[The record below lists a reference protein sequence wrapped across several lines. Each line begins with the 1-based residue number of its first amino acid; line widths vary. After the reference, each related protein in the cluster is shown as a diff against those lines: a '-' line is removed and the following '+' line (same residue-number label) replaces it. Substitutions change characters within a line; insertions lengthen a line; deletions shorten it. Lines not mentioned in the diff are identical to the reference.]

1 MNYTKLYSEIKSEFN
16 HDIAL
21 LSITAIAIHLSITP
35 SKKDITI
42 KGHFGQKIYKKIT
55 QTLWEHRHTEYD
67 HKDSLETVLYITAVF
82 YDYDLCK
89 SLNGLGGCQAKSFTQ
104 LITELKEKE
113 KEINIPFNGYY
124 GEKIG
129 EKIDEILTKK

>member
-1 MNYTKLYSEIKSEFN
+1 MNYTKLYSEIESEFN

-55 QTLWEHRHTEYD
+55 QTLWEH
-67 HKDSLETVLYITAVF
+67 KDSLETVLYITAVF
-82 YDYDLCK
+82 YDYDLKK
-89 SLNGLGGCQAKSFTQ
+89 SLNGIGGCQAKSFTQ

>member
-1 MNYTKLYSEIKSEFN
+1 MNYTKLYSEIESEFN

-21 LSITAIAIHLSITP
+21 LSITAIAIHLSINP
-35 SKKDITI
+35 SKKDITV

-55 QTLWEHRHTEYD
+55 QTLWEHDY
-67 HKDSLETVLYITAVF
+67 KDNLETVLYITAVF

-113 KEINIPFNGYY
+113 KQSNIPFNGYY
-124 GEKIG
+124 GEKIC
-129 EKIDEILTKK
+129 EIQSP